1 MYQGMSVAA
10 LKPEPRCRPARCLV
24 QAYASNRS
32 KAWQKQGRPSRATP
46 TATFSILESVHNH
59 WDESITPFQPKTW
72 SFPQISQSLT
82 CISCNS
88 PYLITPLWLRKTE
101 THGTFGEKGTMWGG
115 CFLTKATR
123 SRICTEKK
131 IGVSDSTHISALMN
145 IKS

>member
-24 QAYASNRS
+24 

-46 TATFSILESVHNH
+46 TATISILGSVHNH
-59 WDESITPFQPKTW
+59 RGESITPFQPKTW

-88 PYLITPLWLRKTE
+88 PYLITPLWLRKNE

-123 SRICTEKK
+123 SRFCTEKNR
-131 IGVSDSTHISALMN
+131 G
-145 IKS
+145 